1 LLPAACCPLFYPSL
15 GLRIARVYKTTT
27 ATPWRTYM
35 NILDKCFTKES
46 DLVTRD
52 VAGEI
57 IIVPIKGH
65 VGDLEGV
72 FTLNELG
79 TMIWELINGQT
90 TGRELV
96 EAVRNEYDVGAAEAE
111 KDVVDFLRSL
121 EDAGLI
127 RPAEATS

>member
-1 LLPAACCPLFYPSL
+1 
-15 GLRIARVYKTTT
+15 
-27 ATPWRTYM
+27 M
-35 NILDKCFTKES
+35 NILDKCFTKEK
-46 DLVTRD
+46 DLVSRD
-52 VAGEI
+52 VAGER

-79 TMIWELINGQT
+79 TMIWQLINGQT
-90 TGRELV
+90 TARELV
-96 EAVRNEYDVGAAEAE
+96 EAVRNEYDVAAEAE

-127 RPAEATS
+127 RPSRTAQG

>member
-1 LLPAACCPLFYPSL
+1 
-15 GLRIARVYKTTT
+15 
-27 ATPWRTYM
+27 M
-35 NILDKCFTKES
+35 NILDTCFAKES

-52 VAGEI
+52 VAGEK

-90 TGRELV
+90 TARELI

-111 KDVVDFLRSL
+111 KDVAGFLRSL
-121 EDAGLI
+121 EEAGLI
-127 RPAEATS
+127 RPSGTTQE

>member
-1 LLPAACCPLFYPSL
+1 
-15 GLRIARVYKTTT
+15 
-27 ATPWRTYM
+27 M
-35 NILDKCFTKES
+35 NILDTCFAKES

-52 VAGEI
+52 VAGEK

-79 TMIWELINGQT
+79 AMIWQLINGRT
-90 TGRELV
+90 TVRQLM
-96 EAVRNEYDVGAAEAE
+96 EAVTNEYDVGAAEAE

-127 RPAEATS
+127 RPQG

>member
-1 LLPAACCPLFYPSL
+1 
-15 GLRIARVYKTTT
+15 
-27 ATPWRTYM
+27 M

-52 VAGEI
+52 VAGEK

-72 FTLNELG
+72 FTLNEVG
-79 TMIWELINGQT
+79 VTIWQRINGQT
-90 TGRELV
+90 TARELV
-96 EAVRNEYDVGAAEAE
+96 AAVQKEYDVGAAEAE
-111 KDVVDFLRSL
+111 KDVVDFLSSL

-127 RPAEATS
+127 RPFESTS

>member
-1 LLPAACCPLFYPSL
+1 
-15 GLRIARVYKTTT
+15 
-27 ATPWRTYM
+27 M
-35 NILDKCFTKES
+35 NILDTCFTKEN

-52 VAGEI
+52 VAGEK

-79 TMIWELINGQT
+79 TMIWELINGQA

-96 EAVRNEYDVGAAEAE
+96 EAVRNEYDVGAEEAE
-111 KDVVDFLRSL
+111 RDVVDFLRSL

-127 RPAEATS
+127 RPSGKI

>member
-1 LLPAACCPLFYPSL
+1 
-15 GLRIARVYKTTT
+15 
-27 ATPWRTYM
+27 M
-35 NILDKCFTKES
+35 NILDTCFNKEN

-79 TMIWELINGQT
+79 TMIWELINGQA

-96 EAVRNEYDVGAAEAE
+96 EAVRNEYDVGAAEAG

-127 RPAEATS
+127 RPSKTTQE

>member
-1 LLPAACCPLFYPSL
+1 
-15 GLRIARVYKTTT
+15 
-27 ATPWRTYM
+27 M
-35 NILDKCFTKES
+35 NILDKCFVKEN

-52 VAGEI
+52 VAGEK

-79 TMIWELINGQT
+79 ATIWQLINGQT
-90 TGRELV
+90 TAREFA
-96 EAVRNEYDVGAAEAE
+96 EAVRNEYDVGDAEAE

-127 RPAEATS
+127 RPSGATQE

>member
-1 LLPAACCPLFYPSL
+1 
-15 GLRIARVYKTTT
+15 
-27 ATPWRTYM
+27 M
-35 NILDKCFTKES
+35 NILDTCFAREN

-90 TGRELV
+90 TVSELV
-96 EAVRNEYDVGAAEAE
+96 EAVRSEYDVGVEEAE

-127 RPAEATS
+127 RPIG

>member
-1 LLPAACCPLFYPSL
+1 
-15 GLRIARVYKTTT
+15 
-27 ATPWRTYM
+27 M
-35 NILDKCFTKES
+35 NILDKCFVKEN

-52 VAGEI
+52 VAGER

-72 FTLNELG
+72 YTLNELG
-79 TMIWELINGQT
+79 ATIWQLITCQT
-90 TGRELV
+90 TARELA
-96 EAVRNEYDVGAAEAE
+96 EAVRNEYDVGAEEAE

-127 RPAEATS
+127 RPSRTDQG

>member
-1 LLPAACCPLFYPSL
+1 MPSL
-15 GLRIARVYKTTT
+15 GPRIARVC
-27 ATPWRTYM
+27 WRITSGAPRRIYM
-35 NILDKCFTKES
+35 KILDTCFAKEN

-52 VAGEI
+52 VAGEM

-79 TMIWELINGQT
+79 AMIWQLINGQT
-90 TGRELV
+90 TTRELA
-96 EAVRNEYDVGAAEAE
+96 EAVRNKYDVRAAEAE
-111 KDVVDFLRSL
+111 KDVVDFLQSL

-127 RPAEATS
+127 RPSGKT

>member
-1 LLPAACCPLFYPSL
+1 
-15 GLRIARVYKTTT
+15 
-27 ATPWRTYM
+27 M
-35 NILDKCFTKES
+35 DILDTCFAKEK
-46 DLVTRD
+46 DLVARD

-72 FTLNELG
+72 FTLNEVG
-79 TMIWELINGQT
+79 ATIWQRINGQT
-90 TGRELV
+90 TARELV
-96 EAVRNEYDVGAAEAE
+96 EAVKNEYDVEASEAE

-127 RPAEATS
+127 RPSGVTQE

>member
-1 LLPAACCPLFYPSL
+1 
-15 GLRIARVYKTTT
+15 
-27 ATPWRTYM
+27 M
-35 NILDKCFTKES
+35 NILDKCFVKEN

-52 VAGEI
+52 VAGER

-72 FTLNELG
+72 YTLNELG
-79 TMIWELINGQT
+79 ATIWQLITGQT
-90 TGRELV
+90 TARELA
-96 EAVRNEYDVGAAEAE
+96 EAVRNEYDVGAEEAE

-127 RPAEATS
+127 RPSHTNQE